1 MSAKDNGRL
10 ILKTKENEISVFSPR
25 QLSTDFDIYEW
36 ICVKKNSLTKLQ
48 PWSQENVHHWEDEV
62 GEEVVVDLGEFAP
75 QAGRIP
81 ESGLKVVSYALGD
94 HRDLFQKVND
104 RHKKKYLW
112 FHNYQRQGHEWYN
125 IILTRKKR
133 SKTAR
138 AINRLLKLLLKLRL
152 RSTFLSLTLVADFEQ
167 EDRTVPEE
175 AHPDDFARSARTS
188 YITFDPVHL
197 SRANNPDNLYSL
209 INHHR
214 TMSDHSYDNYWY
226 IDEKRTMSSIQVTT
240 GQDTPASS
248 LAGLILE
255 LAFLFYLY
263 PSLYATTYI

>member
-1 MSAKDNGRL
+1 MSLPPKLVGSPNRDSKLFLMLSVIIVTFFRKLKRLTQKDELVVGSTFTKGRGM
-10 ILKTKENEISVFSPR
+10 KM
-25 QLSTDFDIYEW
+25 W
-36 ICVKKNSLTKLQ
+36 IPMVT
-48 PWSQENVHHWEDEV
+48 
-62 GEEVVVDLGEFAP
+62 
-75 QAGRIP
+75 
-81 ESGLKVVSYALGD
+81 Y
-94 HRDLFQKVND
+94 
-104 RHKKKYLW
+104 
-112 FHNYQRQGHEWYN
+112 
-125 IILTRKKR
+125 IILTKKKR

-214 TMSDHSYDNYWY
+214 TMSDHSYDNY
-226 IDEKRTMSSIQVTT
+226 
-240 GQDTPASS
+240 
-248 LAGLILE
+248 
-255 LAFLFYLY
+255 
-263 PSLYATTYI
+263 

>member
-1 MSAKDNGRL
+1 MWIPGV
-10 ILKTKENEISVFSPR
+10 ISMV
-25 QLSTDFDIYEW
+25 TY
-36 ICVKKNSLTKLQ
+36 
-48 PWSQENVHHWEDEV
+48 
-62 GEEVVVDLGEFAP
+62 
-75 QAGRIP
+75 
-81 ESGLKVVSYALGD
+81 
-94 HRDLFQKVND
+94 
-104 RHKKKYLW
+104 
-112 FHNYQRQGHEWYN
+112 
-125 IILTRKKR
+125 IILTKKKR

-214 TMSDHSYDNYWY
+214 TISDHSYD
-226 IDEKRTMSSIQVTT
+226 ILTKRGCCLLSRPGQART
-240 GQDTPASS
+240 GQDRPASS
-248 LAGLILE
+248 LADLILE
-255 LAFLFYLY
+255 LVLVLSLSISLCYHLYLRQAI
-263 PSLYATTYI
+263 SKSEKNLQKTAMARVFATMPTMATMRVACPPRYRLICRSRSSSCFVGS